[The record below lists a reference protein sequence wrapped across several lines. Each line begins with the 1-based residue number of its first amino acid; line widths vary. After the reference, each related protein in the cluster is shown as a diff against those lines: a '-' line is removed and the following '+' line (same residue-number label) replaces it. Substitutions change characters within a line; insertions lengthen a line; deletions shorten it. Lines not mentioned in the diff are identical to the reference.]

1 MLVSCTYTGMDAT
14 DSAYPSG
21 RVRSGKARMDKL
33 TPEQRHEL
41 ARAGAKAR
49 WDGAKADRPPIET
62 DHVGAFR
69 IGTMQIPCAVLP
81 GEIRV
86 VSERGLVRAFGGKR
100 GGSHWRRIKRDPSLG
115 HLPVILSAHNLRPFI
130 EKDEILVAG
139 LTERFP
145 YRLRR
150 GAKLSVMGSGIKS
163 ANGVRAGLIARICK
177 VFLDAKE
184 ANALEPSQTDLA
196 KSAKILYD
204 ALALTGITS
213 LVDEATR
220 YQYVRDRLALQ
231 EILDQY
237 IGRELAKWAKRF
249 PDEFYE
255 QMFRLK
261 GWKYDPT
268 SSKRP
273 IQMAQITLDLVF
285 DRIGPGLTEEL
296 QERRT
301 EIRDSTGKSGYLH
314 QVMTPDVGHPA
325 LQHHLSGITFLAKA
339 FPNGDYEAFHR
350 AMDRV
355 APRNNRTL
363 PFPFSDSIPDANGL
377 GRPSSR

>member
-1 MLVSCTYTGMDAT
+1 ME
-14 DSAYPSG
+14 
-21 RVRSGKARMDKL
+21 KL
-33 TPEQRHEL
+33 TPEQRQEL
-41 ARAGAKAR
+41 ARSGAKAR
-49 WDGAKADRPPIET
+49 WADAKEQHLPIET
-62 DHVGAFR
+62 DHVGAFH
-69 IGTMQIPCAVLP
+69 IGAMEIPCAVLP

-100 GGSHWRRIKRDPSLG
+100 GGSHWRRIKSDPTLA

-130 EKDEILVAG
+130 EQDEALVNG
-139 LTERFP
+139 LAERFP
-145 YRLRR
+145 YRVRR
-150 GAKLSVMGSGIKS
+150 GAKLAVIGSGIKS
-163 ANGVRAGLIARICK
+163 ANGVRADLIARICK

-184 ANALEPSQTDLA
+184 AQALEPRQADLA
-196 KSAKILYD
+196 KAARILYD
-204 ALALTGITS
+204 ALAITGIRA
-213 LVDEATR
+213 LVDEATG

-237 IGRELAKWAKRF
+237 IGHELAKWAKRF
-249 PDEFYE
+249 PDEFYR

-273 IQMAQITLDLVF
+273 VQMAQITVDLVF

-296 QERRT
+296 RERRA
-301 EIRDSTGKSGYLH
+301 EIRQSTGKSGYLH
-314 QVMTPDVGHPA
+314 QIMTPDVGHPA

-339 FPNGDYEAFHR
+339 FPDGEYEPFHR

-363 PFPFSDSIPDANGL
+363 PLPFPDSSIPDANEL
-377 GRPSSR
+377 EPPSSR